1 VDLYCGKMNL
11 SFGCVPLLGDG
22 GHFLNPQPKFKSRD
36 WGKNENKK
44 HKSENG
50 KKTACVRRD
59 GHGGEEGGS
68 CILEGSMILLELYTM
83 LVPVIFSVSVFTGI
97 RYCRYRYFSVG
108 IVVL

>member
-1 VDLYCGKMNL
+1 M
-11 SFGCVPLLGDG
+11 
-22 GHFLNPQPKFKSRD
+22 NPQPKFKSRD